1 MYKGEVLGADVYAQP
16 QSQPG
21 LAQGLQ
27 LVAGK
32 DTHEAILSSQG
43 CRQGLRVGLSGRLV
57 SGVHPGPVGSVPLNQ
72 ASDCGGD
79 FMLVN
84 TLYRSN
90 VVGLWGPP
98 SL

>member
-1 MYKGEVLGADVYAQP
+1 MYKGELLGADVYAQP
-16 QSQPG
+16 QAQPG

-27 LVAGK
+27 LVVRK
-32 DTHEAILSSQG
+32 DTHKAILSSQG
-43 CRQGLRVGLSGRLV
+43 CRQGPRVGLSGQPA
-57 SGVHPGPVGSVPLNQ
+57 SGVHPGPMGSVPLNQ

-84 TLYRSN
+84 TLHRSN
-90 VVGLWGPP
+90 TVGLWGPP

>member
-1 MYKGEVLGADVYAQP
+1 MYKGELLGADVYAQP

-43 CRQGLRVGLSGRLV
+43 CRQGPRVGLSGRPA

-84 TLYRSN
+84 RLYRSSA
-90 VVGLWGPP
+90 VELWGPP

>member
-1 MYKGEVLGADVYAQP
+1 MYKGELLGADVYAQP

-27 LVAGK
+27 PVAGK
-32 DTHEAILSSQG
+32 DTHEAILSSRG
-43 CRQGLRVGLSGRLV
+43 CRQGPRVGLSGRPA
-57 SGVHPGPVGSVPLNQ
+57 SGVHPGPVGSVPLHQ